1 MRPLGAN
8 MKKIILLALLI
19 SGCSSTNDATKAL
32 KAQGFTDIQTNG
44 RAFFACSEDDT
55 FATKFTAK
63 NPKGEIVTGAVCS
76 GWLKG
81 STIRFD

>member
-1 MRPLGAN
+1 
-8 MKKIILLALLI
+8 MKKFLLI
-19 SGCSSTNDATKAL
+19 VLLLSGCSSSNDAVKAL
-32 KAQGFTDIQTNG
+32 NANGFTEIQTHG
-44 RAFFACSEDDT
+44 HAFFGCSDGDT

-63 NPKGEIVTGAVCS
+63 NQRGQKVNGVVCS

>member
-1 MRPLGAN
+1 MIKLLTVIAF
-8 MKKIILLALLI
+8 ILCFK
-19 SGCSSTNDATKAL
+19 GCSSSNDATKAL
-32 KAQGFTDIQTNG
+32 KANGFTDIQTHG

-63 NPKGEIVTGAVCS
+63 NTEGKSVTGAVCS

-81 STIRFD
+81 ATIRYD

>member
-1 MRPLGAN
+1 
-8 MKKIILLALLI
+8 MKFLILIFVGLFA
-19 SGCSSTNDATKAL
+19 GCSSSSDATKAL
-32 KAQGFTDIQTNG
+32 KAQGFTDIKTHG
-44 RAFFACSEDDT
+44 RAFFACSEDDS

-63 NPKGEIVTGAVCS
+63 NSKGETVTGAVCS